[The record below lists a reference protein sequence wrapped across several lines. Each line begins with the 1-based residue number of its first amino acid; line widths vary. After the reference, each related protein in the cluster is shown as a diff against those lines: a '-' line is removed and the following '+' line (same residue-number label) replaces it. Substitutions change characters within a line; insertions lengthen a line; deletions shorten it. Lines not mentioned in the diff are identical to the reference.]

1 MPEPF
6 KNLIHGGLVR
16 DAAGLLSRHWPDF
29 DHQRFEQ
36 LAAGGLEALEM
47 KARAMQIADALQ
59 ATLPADF
66 DAAAA
71 LIEAV
76 LAAPTG
82 DERVPASGPQGLAG
96 WVLWAFGEFVARR
109 GLDQPGRALRTLHAI
124 TQRFTAEFAIR
135 PLLVAHPDLVLA
147 TLAGWVHDPS
157 PHVRRLVSEGSRP
170 RLPWGLRLQRLVDD
184 PRPTLP
190 LLAAL
195 QDDASAYVR
204 RSVANHLND
213 IAKDHPD
220 LVADWLEQHLPGATP
235 ARRALLRHA
244 SRTLI
249 KQGHPRVLAAWG
261 VGQPF
266 KGHLQFTLAPP
277 RLRIGQ
283 ALQLT
288 LQLQST
294 ARRAQTLAVDYVVHH
309 VKAAGD
315 TRPKVF
321 KGWSVELAAQATVLL
336 QRRHSMREV
345 TTRRYHSG
353 AHRVDIQLNGRVLA
367 SAGFELQPP
376 LSGPA
381 APRARSPRRGKA

>member
-1 MPEPF
+1 
-6 KNLIHGGLVR
+6 
-16 DAAGLLSRHWPDF
+16 
-29 DHQRFEQ
+29 
-36 LAAGGLEALEM
+36 
-47 KARAMQIADALQ
+47 
-59 ATLPADF
+59 
-66 DAAAA
+66 
-71 LIEAV
+71 
-76 LAAPTG
+76 
-82 DERVPASGPQGLAG
+82 
-96 WVLWAFGEFVARR
+96 
-109 GLDQPGRALRTLHAI
+109 
-124 TQRFTAEFAIR
+124 
-135 PLLVAHPDLVLA
+135 
-147 TLAGWVHDPS
+147 VHDPS
-157 PHVRRLVSEGSRP
+157 AHVRRLVSEGSRP
-170 RLPWGLRLQRLVDD
+170 RLPWGLRLQAPGRR
-184 PRPTLP
+184 PAPTLP